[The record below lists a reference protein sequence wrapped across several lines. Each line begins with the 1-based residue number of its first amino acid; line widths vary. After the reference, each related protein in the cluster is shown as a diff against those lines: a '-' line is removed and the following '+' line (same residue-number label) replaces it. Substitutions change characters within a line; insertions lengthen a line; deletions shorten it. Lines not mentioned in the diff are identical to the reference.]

1 MTTTRARDRR
11 LASLTTAAAVVDV
24 HPRTIRRWVASGELT
39 GYRAGPRLVK
49 IDLDELEA
57 FIRPIPTA
65 GGGAA

>member
-1 MTTTRARDRR
+1 MGTTRARDRR

-65 GGGAA
+65 GASQ